1 MEGRRGLQIEDGGL
15 IVAGM
20 TQREYA
26 AHRGVSQPAVSKA
39 IKTGRI
45 QLEADGRIDPV
56 KADAAWKRNT
66 DPEKQANG
74 HTGGAKAPR
83 RPPTRAPT
91 EEARPEPR
99 PAAIPPAMPPETD
112 LAPKL
117 DYNRARTVRETYAAK
132 LAELEYKEK
141 SGQLIKRE
149 AVHVGLFKVF
159 VILKTHMLGVHS
171 KCRLQSE
178 IPPKVVDLIDT
189 LCRAGLE
196 EAHRALQEMAD
207 GKL

>member
-1 MEGRRGLQIEDGGL
+1 
-15 IVAGM
+15 M

-45 QLEADGRIDPV
+45 RVGPDGRIDPAQ
-56 KADAAWKRNT
+56 ADRDWIRNT

-74 HTGGAKAPR
+74 HTGGAKAPKI
-83 RPPTRAPT
+83 PPTRASTLAKPATPHSAAPAPT
-91 EEARPEPR
+91 PPPRPR
-99 PAAIPPAMPPETD
+99 PAPDPEEE
-112 LAPKL
+112 ASPKI
-117 DYNRARTVRETYAAK
+117 DYNRARTVRETFAAK

-141 SGQLIKRE
+141 SGQLVKQDEVKI
-149 AVHVGLFKVF
+149 GLFKVF
-159 VILKTHMLGVHS
+159 AILKTHVLGIHS

-178 IPPKVVDLIDT
+178 IPPKVVDLIDV
-189 LCRAGLE
+189 LCRSGLE
-196 EAHRALQEMAD
+196 EAHRALEELAD